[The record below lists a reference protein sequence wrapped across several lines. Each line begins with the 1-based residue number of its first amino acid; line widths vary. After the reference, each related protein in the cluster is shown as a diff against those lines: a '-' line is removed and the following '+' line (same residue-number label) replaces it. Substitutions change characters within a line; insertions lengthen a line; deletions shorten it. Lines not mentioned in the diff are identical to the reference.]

1 MQNGT
6 RQSLPKTFRQISPN
20 ILGGTQDITSCVD
33 SNNNNNNF
41 IVQPHTYNGFDK
53 CIHKHY

>member
-1 MQNGT
+1 MRLILDGT
-6 RQSLPKTFRQISPN
+6 AFVPGKDTFYMN
-20 ILGGTQDITSCVD
+20 MKKMYNNKNK
-33 SNNNNNNF
+33 NNNNNNF